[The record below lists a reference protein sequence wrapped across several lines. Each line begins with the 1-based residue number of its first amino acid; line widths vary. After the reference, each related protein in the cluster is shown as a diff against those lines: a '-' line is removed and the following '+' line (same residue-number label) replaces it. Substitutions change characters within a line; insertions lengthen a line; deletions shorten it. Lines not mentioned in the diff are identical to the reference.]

1 MNPEIELLKEIIK
14 MFEDIYSHTGYGQF
28 IIYAANDGK
37 TNWYSKAKKL
47 IAESEK
53 GH

>member
-14 MFEDIYSHTGYGQF
+14 MFEEVFAASGYGQM

-37 TNWYSKAKKL
+37 DNWYSRAKKL

-53 GH
+53 R